1 MIGGHCFRFNAQQT
15 SLPTRERQISYSH
28 RTQKDQKGRDGYMR
42 LTGREG
48 VRSKTVKK
56 EGRKKTRRGQET
68 ERGSRETE
76 ISKAINNELIKH
88 RNWYEEKEFEVL
100 QKTMKRV

>member
-48 VRSKTVKK
+48 DSKAVKK
-56 EGRKKTRRGQET
+56 EGRKKTREKER
-68 ERGSRETE
+68 ERGSRKT
-76 ISKAINNELIKH
+76 
-88 RNWYEEKEFEVL
+88 RNI
-100 QKTMKRV
+100 QSNQ